1 MRQFFN
7 LFDLKQKVNYKN
19 EILSGLTVALALVP
33 EAIAFA
39 LIAGLSPLTGLYA
52 AFSIGL
58 ITSIFGGRPGMISG
72 ATGAIAVV
80 YVGMITILKKMNPEI
95 SVDEI
100 TQYIFATVILA
111 GLLQIIAGVLRLGKF
126 IRLVPHPVM
135 FGFVNG
141 LAIVIFMAQFDS
153 FKVVEKDHFGNEKIE
168 TISTEKIF
176 NIHNNYVTN
185 DETNLLTYQIEED
198 QLRNLETNEI
208 EYQIAG
214 NQVFDLSD
222 STVKY
227 NFSKNA
233 FFEVEKAGLSKKWI
247 SGTDMFLM
255 LGLVLLTMLII
266 WGLPKLTKAVPSSLV
281 AIIVVSCIVIF
292 AGIDTKIVADTLGD
306 GKSMAGGF
314 PPFNIPH
321 IPFTWETFM
330 IVFPYALI
338 VAGVG
343 LIESL
348 LTLNLIDEITQTRG
362 NSNKECIAQG
372 TANIFTGFFSGMGGC
387 AMIGQS
393 LINISSGARA
403 RLSGIV
409 ASVGLLSF
417 IMWGAPI
424 IEKLPMAALTGVMF
438 MVAIGTF
445 EWASL
450 KVFGKMPITDVI
462 VMIVVTLITVF
473 LHNLALAV
481 LIGVIIS
488 ALAFAWENAKRI
500 RARKYIDENGSKH
513 YEIFGPLFFGSI
525 AVFNEKF
532 DIQNDPE
539 DVIIDF
545 SESKIVD
552 MSAIE
557 AVNNLTERYLKAGKK
572 IHLRHL
578 SPDCQKLLKNATK
591 IIEVNVLE
599 DPTYKVAVDAV
610 E

>member
-1 MRQFFN
+1 MKKVFN

-19 EILSGLTVALALVP
+19 EVLSGLTVALALVP

-72 ATGAIAVV
+72 ATGAIAVI
-80 YVGMITILKKMNPEI
+80 YVGMIAIIRQSNPEI
-95 SVDEI
+95 TVEEI

-111 GLLQIIAGVLRLGKF
+111 GIIQIIVGLLRLGKF
-126 IRLVPHPVM
+126 IRLVPQPVM

-141 LAIVIFMAQFDS
+141 LAIVIFMAQFSS
-153 FKVVEKDHFGNEKIE
+153 FKEDVKDPYGNNLKEIVATEQAMSVNEDSYVVSSETGALAYNLINDTLFNYETGEAKLWISDDHVYDINKKSVRYAYKEGSF
-168 TISTEKIF
+168 F
-176 NIHNNYVTN
+176 NIDVTG
-185 DETNLLTYQIEED
+185 EQKRWL
-198 QLRNLETNEI
+198 
-208 EYQIAG
+208 
-214 NQVFDLSD
+214 D
-222 STVKY
+222 SQ
-227 NFSKNA
+227 SI
-233 FFEVEKAGLSKKWI
+233 W
-247 SGTDMFLM
+247 LM
-255 LGLVLLTMLII
+255 VGLVLLSMLII
-266 WGLPKLTKAVPSSLV
+266 WGLPKITKYVPSAL
-281 AIIVVSCIVIF
+281 AAIVIVS
-292 AGIDTKIVADTLGD
+292 GIVIGFGIETKTVGD
-306 GKSMAGGF
+306 IASIEGGF
-314 PPFNIPH
+314 PMPSMPS
-321 IPFTWETFM
+321 IPFTWDTFLL
-330 IVFPYALI
+330 IFPYALI

-362 NSNKECIAQG
+362 QSNRECVAQG
-372 TANIFTGFFSGMGGC
+372 TANVASGFFLGMGGC

-409 ASVGLLSF
+409 ASLGLLSF
-417 IMWGAPI
+417 ILWGAPI
-424 IEKLPMAALTGVMF
+424 IEQLPMAALVGVMV
-438 MVAIGTF
+438 MVSIGTF

-450 KVFGKMPITDVI
+450 KVFGKMPLTDVI
-462 VMIVVTLITVF
+462 VMVVVTLVTVF

-488 ALAFAWENAKRI
+488 ALAFAWENALRI

-513 YEIFGPLFFGSI
+513 YEIRGPLFFGSVS
-525 AVFNEKF
+525 VFNDKF
-532 DIQNDPE
+532 DVVNDPE

-545 SESKIVD
+545 SESKVVD

-557 AVNNLTERYLKAGKK
+557 ALNSLTERYQKAGKK

-578 SPDCQKLLKNATK
+578 SSDCQQLLRDADK
-591 IIEVNVLE
+591 IVEVNVME
-599 DPTYKVAVDAV
+599 DPTYHVAANKV
-610 E
+610 